1 MKQISDRSSWA
12 GLIQRR
18 GSAAVILFIAWLL
31 CPLLAHSKLVIDL
44 DAPGLARMPIAV
56 PDFISDQPGPL
67 SGHEFAMILK
77 NDLHLTGLFNIVD
90 TSSLPILTSD
100 GHPDYEAC
108 ARAGAQAIVTGKFQ
122 INDGQLV
129 VEGRLYDIAL
139 KKMELGKRFTAS
151 AREQRHLIHRF
162 GDRVMEALTGVP
174 GCFTSRI
181 IFIRDSPPKE
191 IFAMDVDGGDLR
203 QVTSTGT
210 INMSPKW
217 APDGRSILFTS
228 YLNHNP
234 DLWSL
239 DLESMDLRPVSNRP
253 GINAAARFS
262 PSGDAVAL
270 SLSFNGV
277 PNIFTITP
285 EGHIINRLTNSRGND
300 ISPTWSP
307 DGTALAYVSDQAGT
321 PQIYIIP
328 SKGGQPRRLT
338 FAGNYNTDPDWSPT
352 GDLTAFTA
360 RIDGKFQICTIKTDG
375 TNYRVLT
382 KQGANQDP
390 AWSPDGR
397 MIAFSSTRDGRRLIY
412 LMDSRGEIQVPISS
426 ISGKAPAW
434 SRNAR

>member
-1 MKQISDRSSWA
+1 VKQILDKSSWV

-18 GSAAVILFIAWLL
+18 GSAAVILCIAWLL

-44 DAPGLARMPIAV
+44 DTPGLARMPIAV
-56 PDFISDQPGPL
+56 PDFVSDQPGTL
-67 SGHEFAMILK
+67 SGRELAAILK
-77 NDLHLTGLFNIVD
+77 NDLYLTGLFNIVD
-90 TSSLPILTSD
+90 TSSLPILTSE
-100 GHPDYEAC
+100 GQPDYEAC
-108 ARAGAQAIVTGKFQ
+108 SRAGAQAVVTGKFQ
-122 INDGQLV
+122 TNNGQLV

-151 AREQRHLIHRF
+151 TREERHLIHRF

-191 IFAMDVDGGDLR
+191 IFAMDIDGGDLR
-203 QVTSTGT
+203 QVTNTGT

-217 APDGRSILFTS
+217 SPDGRSILFTS

-239 DLESMDLRPVSNRP
+239 DLESMALRPVSNRP

-262 PSGDAVAL
+262 PGGDAVAL
-270 SLSFNGV
+270 SLSFNGA

-285 EGHIINRLTNSRGND
+285 EGQIINRLTNSRGND

-328 SKGGQPRRLT
+328 AKGGQPRRLT
-338 FAGNYNTDPDWSPT
+338 FTGNYNTDPDWSPT
-352 GDLTAFTA
+352 GDSIAFTA

-382 KQGANQDP
+382 KQGVNQDP

>member
-1 MKQISDRSSWA
+1 MKEMSDRSCWA
-12 GLIQRR
+12 ASIQRR
-18 GSAAVILFIAWLL
+18 GLATVILFIVCLL
-31 CPLLAHSKLVIDL
+31 CPLLVHSKLVIDL
-44 DAPGLARMPIAV
+44 DTPGLARMPIAV
-56 PDFISDQPGPL
+56 PDFVSDQPGPL
-67 SGHEFAMILK
+67 SGRDLAAILK
-77 NDLHLTGLFNIVD
+77 NDLSLTGLFDIVD
-90 TSSLPILTSD
+90 SSSLPTLTSD
-100 GHPDYEAC
+100 GQPDFEAC
-108 ARAGAQAIVTGKFQ
+108 SRAGAQAVVTGKLQ
-122 INDGQLV
+122 LDNDQLV

-139 KKMELGKRFTAS
+139 KKMELGKRLTAS
-151 AREQRHLIHRF
+151 TREQRHLIHRL

-174 GCFTSRI
+174 GCFGSRI

-191 IFAMDVDGGDLR
+191 IFAMDIDGRDLQ

-210 INMSPKW
+210 INLSPKW

-228 YLNHNP
+228 YLNNNP

-239 DLESMDLRPVSNRP
+239 DLENMNLRAVSSRP

-262 PSGDAVAL
+262 PSGDVVAL

-285 EGHIINRLTNSRGND
+285 QGNIINRLTNSRGND

-321 PQIYIIP
+321 PQIYLIP
-328 SKGGQPRRLT
+328 AKGGQPRRLT
-338 FAGNYNTDPDWSPT
+338 FAGNYNTDPDWSPK
-352 GDLTAFTA
+352 GDLIAFTA
-360 RIDGKFQICTIKTDG
+360 RIDGRFQICTIKTDG
-375 TNYRVLT
+375 TDYRVLT
-382 KQGANQDP
+382 KQGVNQDP